1 MLSGNE
7 NIYDFTY
14 YLERENQGDD
24 VRDRI
29 LEQVIINLWNNSSVV
44 SLYSLGFYHQEVL
57 LR

>member
-1 MLSGNE
+1 VLSDNG

-29 LEQVIINLWNNSSVV
+29 LE
-44 SLYSLGFYHQEVL
+44 
-57 LR
+57 